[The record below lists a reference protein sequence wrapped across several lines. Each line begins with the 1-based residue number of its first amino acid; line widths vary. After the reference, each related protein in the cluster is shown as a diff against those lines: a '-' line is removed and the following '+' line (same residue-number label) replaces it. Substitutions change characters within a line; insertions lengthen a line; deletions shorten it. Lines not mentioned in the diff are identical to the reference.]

1 MAIYD
6 NIKKIFSKDSNN
18 SNNLRVSNDLN
29 DSTAQRMLLAAKAR
43 ERQAIIEA
51 LKQNTAAL
59 TRKDVGRWRR
69 AWQSAINIDQP
80 NRCLLYDIYRDTEID
95 LHLSGCVAQRRGFV
109 MARSF
114 HLVNADGMEVE
125 EATNIFD
132 AAWFKDLMRYALE
145 SILWGHS
152 LIELGDPI
160 DDASGKRIYTS
171 VTLLPRKHV
180 IPEYGRIVINE
191 GHSWQSGFDYRAEPY
206 ISSLIEVGRPDDLG
220 LYLKAAPQVI
230 AKRNALAFWD
240 NFSELFGMPLRI
252 AKVNARDQ
260 KAIDDAHSMLQQMG
274 HNFSAVFDEGT
285 EIQLVENSKGDAF
298 NVYDRRIDRANSEM
312 SKLVIGQTM
321 TIEDGSSLSQSETHL
336 KVFQNL
342 VESDCDLIRDVVNNQ
357 LLPRMV
363 ADGFPVA
370 NLRFDWDYSVDYTPE
385 QQVAF
390 ETMIADRYDVNPEY
404 FAEKYAIPVGPRR
417 NSNPLSDSNDLKR
430 PNPHSFFD

>member
-18 SNNLRVSNDLN
+18 LRDSKDLN
-29 DSTAQRMLLAAKAR
+29 DATAQRMLLAAKAR

-69 AWQSAINIDQP
+69 AWQAAINIDQP

>member
-18 SNNLRVSNDLN
+18 LRGSKDLN
-29 DSTAQRMLLAAKAR
+29 DSTAAQKMLLAAKAR
-43 ERQAIIEA
+43 ERQAILEA
-51 LKQNTAAL
+51 LKQHTAAL
-59 TRKDVGRWRR
+59 TRKDVGQWRR
-69 AWQSAINIDQP
+69 AWQLAINIDHP
-80 NRCLLYDIYRDTEID
+80 NRALLYDIYRDTEID

-109 MARSF
+109 LSRSF
-114 HLVNADGMEVE
+114 HLVNTDGMEVE

-132 AAWFKDLMRYALE
+132 ATWFKDLMRYALE

-160 DDASGKRIYTS
+160 DDASGKRIYSS

-180 IPEYGRIVINE
+180 IPEYGHIIYNE
-191 GHSWQSGFDYRAEPY
+191 GQSWQSGFNYRAEPY

-342 VESDCDLIRDVVNNQ
+342 VESDCDMIRDMVNNQ

-390 ETMIADRYDVNPEY
+390 ETMIADRYEVDPEY

-417 NSNPLSDSNDLKR
+417 NPNPLSDPKDLKR

>member
-18 SNNLRVSNDLN
+18 LRVSNDLN
-29 DSTAQRMLLAAKAR
+29 DATAQRMLLAAKAR

-51 LKQNTAAL
+51 LKQHTAAL

-69 AWQSAINIDQP
+69 AWQSAINIDKP